1 MIAALKISHL
11 EQLNN
16 KIFALPIWVHVP
28 QQ

>member
-16 KIFALPIWVHVP
+16 KIFALPIWGHVP